1 MATKFKEYVH
11 NLYIAESSAMVLK
24 GVDDYLKIAREKI
37 KRHPQFANLYLSLI
51 HISEPTRLGM
61 ISYADF

>member
-1 MATKFKEYVH
+1 MATKIKDYVH

-37 KRHPQFANLYLSLI
+37 KRHPQFEKELTLACLQSGAVD
-51 HISEPTRLGM
+51 S
-61 ISYADF
+61 